1 MKLHRSFTLSVD
13 ELVHQRVGGVH
24 DLVRRALC
32 GNPAVGQN
40 DDLIG
45 NAKSFFEVVRD
56 HDAGDAQRVI
66 ELADQLRS
74 SA

>member
-1 MKLHRSFTLSVD
+1 MKLHWPFTLGMNK
-13 ELVHQRVGGVH
+13 LMHQRVGGVH

-40 DDLIG
+40 DDLVSNSKG
-45 NAKSFFEVVRD
+45 FFQIVRD
-56 HDAGDAQRVI
+56 HDAGDAQRVV